1 MVKGLGLFK
10 EHFAAFSEQYVLIG
24 GTACSI
30 LLEEAD
36 LEFRATKDL
45 DIVLCIEALN
55 AYFVKAFWEFVRAGQ
70 YAVQQKS
77 TGEKQFYRFKKPE
90 DSRYPFMLEL
100 FSRKPDLLSIAD
112 GGELTPIP
120 LDEDLSSLSAILL
133 NDDYYQFI
141 KSGIVQFD
149 GLPLIPAEYLIP
161 LKAIAWL
168 DLSQRK
174 LAGEAIDST
183 DVNKHKNDIF
193 RLFQLVIPSRNIT
206 LPTQIYTDM
215 QRFMQRIE
223 AEPEVNT
230 KQLKIGAKA
239 ADILAV
245 LKSIYSLA

>member
-10 EHFAAFSEQYVLIG
+10 EHFAAFNEQYVLIG

-45 DIVLCIEALN
+45 DIVLCIEAMN
-55 AYFVKAFWEFVRAGQ
+55 ADFVKAFWDFVRAGR

-77 TGEKQFYRFKKPE
+77 TGAKQFYRFKKPE

-120 LDEDLSSLSAILL
+120 LHEDVSSLSAILL
-133 NDDYYQFI
+133 NDDYYRFI
-141 KSGIVQFD
+141 KSGIVQLD

-168 DLSQRK
+168 DLSHRK
-174 LAGEAIDST
+174 SAGEAIDGT
-183 DVNKHKNDIF
+183 DISKHKNDIF
-193 RLFQLVIPSRNIT
+193 RLSQLVIPSRNIT
-206 LPTQIYTDM
+206 LPPQIHTDM

-230 KQLKIGAKA
+230 KQLKVGAKA
-239 ADILAV
+239 ADIITV
-245 LKSIYSLA
+245 LKNIYSLA

>member
-10 EHFAAFSEQYVLIG
+10 EHFAAFNEQYVLIG

-55 AYFVKAFWEFVRAGQ
+55 ADFVKAFWEFVRAGQ

-120 LDEDLSSLSAILL
+120 LDEDVSSLSAILL

-141 KSGIVQFD
+141 KSGIVLFD

-168 DLSQRK
+168 DLSHRK
-174 LAGEAIDST
+174 SAGEAIDGT
-183 DVNKHKNDIF
+183 DVSKHKNDIF

-206 LPTQIYTDM
+206 LPPQIHTDM

-230 KQLKIGAKA
+230 KQLKVGAKA
-239 ADILAV
+239 ADIIAV
-245 LKSIYSLA
+245 LKNIYSLA